1 MTARA
6 VTDLPEP
13 LSPTR
18 AIVWPLRSW
27 NETSRT
33 ASIVAAVD
41 LEGDADPARVD
52 HDVAEGLGC
61 HVHGLSPQYGSI
73 ASRRPSP
80 SALNAKTVTS
90 TKPTGERIHG

>member
-13 LSPTR
+13 LSPTS
-18 AIVWPLRSW
+18 AMVWPLRSW
-27 NETSRT
+27 NDTSRT
-33 ASIVAAVD
+33 ASIVPPSTLKVTPIR
-41 LEGDADPARVD
+41 LRVD

-61 HVHGLSPQYGSI
+61 HVHDAPPQYGSI

-90 TKPTGERIHG
+90 TKPTGERIQG